1 MGVKFLFGGESLTGA
16 SREAVSEGF
25 EVVSSPA
32 GHERVF
38 FSGAPAKD
46 PNPARRGFL
55 SRGFWDNTSRVTE
68 EMESTDGK

>member
-1 MGVKFLFGGESLTGA
+1 
-16 SREAVSEGF
+16 
-25 EVVSSPA
+25 
-32 GHERVF
+32 VF